1 MKLLLDLKK
10 GNSKNQRN
18 TLEAK
23 ALSNKGGDQGNLSII
38 KEAGEFNPKNDS
50 FVREGP
56 HCSNIDLNIPF
67 GKRSRMLST
76 QEDEEV

>member
-38 KEAGEFNPKNDS
+38 REAGEFNPKNDS

-56 HCSNIDLNIPF
+56 
-67 GKRSRMLST
+67 
-76 QEDEEV
+76 